1 MAGFFQQAWR
11 TKRGWIIAAA
21 GVVVLAGVLVAMRL
35 AGPRGGSA
43 TVSAAGAT
51 PTAVVVRGDLVD
63 SVELRGQFQAYHTSI
78 LEAPSDSGAIQIV
91 KLAKDGDPIKKG
103 DVAVVLDPSTLQATL
118 DQRRS
123 DVKQTEAQKAD
134 AEAQARLT
142 EEQDVTD
149 LQKANYDVESAK
161 LTASQAE
168 ILSPIDGEEK
178 RLAVADAEARARQ
191 AQQKLESD
199 RASSRANIAAFE
211 QKRQKALRDVKLYE
225 DAISHLTLF
234 APVDG
239 IVNRLPN
246 WRTNNF
252 GGNAQ
257 PFKEGDR
264 AWSGANILQLPDL
277 SSLRISARVDET
289 DRSRL
294 RAGQTATARAD
305 AIPDQEFVCSVFE
318 ISPLAKIDF
327 SNGWPPTKNF
337 DVSVVIDHPDPRL
350 RPGMSVTERIA
361 VQSIHNVITVPA
373 TAVFTK
379 IGRTVAFVAQ
389 GDKSSSN
396 FSERVVVVGHRG
408 GGQVEILSG
417 LQPGERVALKDP
429 SAGGK
434 Q

>member
-1 MAGFFQQAWR
+1 MASFFQQAWR
-11 TKRGWIIAAA
+11 TKRKWVIVAV
-21 GVVVLAGVLVAMRL
+21 GVIVLAGVLVALRL
-35 AGPRGGSA
+35 AGARGGSA

-51 PTAVVVRGDLVD
+51 PTADVVRGDLVD
-63 SVELRGQFQAYHTSI
+63 SVELRGQLQAYHTII
-78 LEAPSDSGAIQIV
+78 LEAPSDSGAIQIL

-103 DVAVVLDPSTLQATL
+103 DVAVVLDPSVLQGTL

-123 DVKQTEAQKAD
+123 DAKQAEAQKAD

-142 EEQDVTD
+142 DEQDLTD

-161 LTASQAE
+161 LNATQAE

-178 RLAVADAEARARQ
+178 RLAVTDAEARARQ
-191 AQQKLESD
+191 AQQKLDSD
-199 RASSRANIAAFE
+199 RANSRANIASFE
-211 QKRQKALRDVKLYE
+211 QKRQKALRDVKMYE
-225 DAISHLTLF
+225 DAISHLTLI

-246 WRTNNF
+246 WRTFN
-252 GGNAQ
+252 GGSPQ

-264 AWSGANILQLPDL
+264 AWSGAEILQLPDL

-305 AIPDQEFVCSVFE
+305 AIPDQEFVCHVFE

-337 DVSVVIDHPDPRL
+337 DVSVLIDHPDPRL

-361 VQSIHNVITVPA
+361 VQSIPNVIMVPA
-373 TAVFTK
+373 TAIFTK

-389 GDKSSSN
+389 GGKSSNN
-396 FSERVVVVGHRG
+396 FTERVVVVGHRG

-429 SAGGK
+429 SAGAK
-434 Q
+434 P

>member
-1 MAGFFQQAWR
+1 MAVSFQQSRR
-11 TKRGWIIAAA
+11 TKRGWIISAAGVLILAAVLIAMRYWGARGASSTVAAA
-21 GVVVLAGVLVAMRL
+21 GTM
-35 AGPRGGSA
+35 
-43 TVSAAGAT
+43 
-51 PTAVVVRGDLVD
+51 PTATVVRGDLVD
-63 SVELRGQFQAYHTSI
+63 SIELRGQFQAYNTVI
-78 LEAPSDSGAIQIV
+78 LEAPSDAGAIQVV

-103 DVAVVLDPSTLQATL
+103 DVAIVLDPSTLQSTL

-123 DVKQTEAQKAD
+123 DAKQTDAQKAD

-142 EEQDVTD
+142 DEQDVTD
-149 LQKANYDVESAK
+149 LQKANYDVENAK
-161 LTASQAE
+161 LAASQAE

-178 RLAVADAEARARQ
+178 RLAVTDAEARAHQ
-191 AQQKLESD
+191 AQQKLDSD
-199 RASSRANIAAFE
+199 RANSRANIASFE
-211 QKRQKALRDVKLYE
+211 QKRQKALRDVKYYE
-225 DAISHLTLF
+225 DAISHLTLI

-246 WRTNNF
+246 WRTNT
-252 GGNAQ
+252 GGGAQ

-264 AWSGANILQLPDL
+264 AWSGASIIQLPDL

-294 RAGQTATARAD
+294 RVGQTATARAD
-305 AIPDQEFVCSVFE
+305 AIPDQEFTCKVAD

-327 SNGWPPTKNF
+327 SNGWPPAKNF
-337 DVSVVIDHPDPRL
+337 DVSVQIDHPDPRL

-361 VQSIHNVITVPA
+361 VQTIPNVITVPA

-379 IGRTVAFVAQ
+379 IGRTVAFVAN
-389 GDKSSSN
+389 GDKSSNS
-396 FSERVVVVGHRG
+396 FSERIVVVGHRG
-408 GGQVEILSG
+408 GSLVEILSG

-429 SAGGK
+429 SVSGK

>member
-1 MAGFFQQAWR
+1 MAGFFQQTWR
-11 TKRGWIIAAA
+11 TKRGWVLSVA
-21 GVVVLAGVLVAMRL
+21 VVIVLAGVLVAMRL
-35 AGPRGGSA
+35 AGPGGGA
-43 TVSAAGAT
+43 TIVSAAGAT
-51 PTAVVVRGDLVD
+51 PTALVVRGDLVD

-78 LEAPSDSGAIQIV
+78 LEAPSDAGTIQIV

-103 DVAVVLDPSTLQATL
+103 DIAVVLDPSTLQATL
-118 DQRRS
+118 AQRRS

-134 AEAQARLT
+134 AEAQARLVD
-142 EEQDVTD
+142 EQDVTD
-149 LQKANYDVESAK
+149 LQKSNYDVESAK
-161 LTASQAE
+161 LSASQAE

-178 RLAVADAEARARQ
+178 RLAVADAEARAHQ

-199 RASSRANIAAFE
+199 RASQRANIAAFE

-225 DAISHLTLF
+225 DAISHLTLI

-239 IVNRLPN
+239 IVNRLSN
-246 WRTNNF
+246 WRNNM
-252 GGNAQ
+252 GGGAQ

-264 AWSGANILQLPDL
+264 AWSGADILQLPDL

-305 AIPDQEFVCSVFE
+305 AIPDQEFVCTVSE
-318 ISPLAKIDF
+318 ISPLAKIDL

-337 DVSVVIDHPDPRL
+337 DVSVLIDHPDPRL

-361 VQSIHNVITVPA
+361 VQSIPNVIMVPA

-389 GDKSSSN
+389 GDKSSNN

-408 GGQVEILSG
+408 GAQVEIISG

-429 SAGGK
+429 SAGVK
-434 Q
+434 K

>member
-1 MAGFFQQAWR
+1 MAGFFKQTWR
-11 TKRGWIIAAA
+11 TKRGWVF
-21 GVVVLAGVLVAMRL
+21 GVAVVIVLVGVLVAMRL
-35 AGPRGGSA
+35 GGRGGGA
-43 TVSAAGAT
+43 GTVSAAGAT

-78 LEAPSDSGAIQIV
+78 LEAPSDAGAIQIV

-103 DVAVVLDPSTLQATL
+103 DVAVVLDPTTLQATL

-134 AEAQARLT
+134 AEAQARLVD
-142 EEQDVTD
+142 EQDVTD

-161 LTASQAE
+161 LAASQAE

-199 RASSRANIAAFE
+199 RASQRANIAAFE

-246 WRTNNF
+246 WRNNT
-252 GGNAQ
+252 GGGAQ

-264 AWSGANILQLPDL
+264 AWSGADILQLPDL

-305 AIPDQEFVCSVFE
+305 AIPDQEFICSVSE

-327 SNGWPPTKNF
+327 SNGWPPAKNF
-337 DVSVVIDHPDPRL
+337 DVAVLIDHPDQRL

-361 VQSIHNVITVPA
+361 VQSIPNVIMVPA

-389 GDKSSSN
+389 GDKSSNN

-408 GGQVEILSG
+408 GAQVEILSG

-429 SAGGK
+429 SAGVK
-434 Q
+434 R